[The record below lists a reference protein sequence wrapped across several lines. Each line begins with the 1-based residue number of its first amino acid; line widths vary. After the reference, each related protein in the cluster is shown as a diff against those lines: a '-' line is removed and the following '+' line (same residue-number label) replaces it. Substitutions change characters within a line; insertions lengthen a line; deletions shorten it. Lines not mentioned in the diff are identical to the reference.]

1 MKKIY
6 INLAITLSVVGLM
19 IAAIIYLMQNS
30 LFTVSWFSTNY
41 LNRTM
46 VYQATTLALS
56 LVIIFITALQTKFQS
71 LRLLSIKRIDG
82 EVIPEPWIGISKKNK
97 DSWKT
102 LGRNIAII
110 ISVVT
115 AVAIYFQ
122 VYRNG
127 VIQTLTFTSFLLIV
141 LFALINSFVEE
152 VTFRHTFAS
161 IVEYHQLNPYIS
173 KALSAII
180 FGGVHYLGTPG
191 KFLASF
197 WRDFSV
203 GSYQKHSRN
212 ERILLG
218 LADSFCT
225 GRDHYDGLIPNIK
238 LVKRLSYS
246 LKVSLYRIIYLQ
258 TNNKILIILL
268 SHTLSDYTDR
278 KTLRNHC

>member
-115 AVAIYFQ
+115 AV
-122 VYRNG
+122 G
-127 VIQTLTFTSFLLIV
+127 
-141 LFALINSFVEE
+141 
-152 VTFRHTFAS
+152 S
-161 IVEYHQLNPYIS
+161 I
-173 KALSAII
+173 
-180 FGGVHYLGTPG
+180 
-191 KFLASF
+191 
-197 WRDFSV
+197 
-203 GSYQKHSRN
+203 
-212 ERILLG
+212 
-218 LADSFCT
+218 
-225 GRDHYDGLIPNIK
+225 
-238 LVKRLSYS
+238 
-246 LKVSLYRIIYLQ
+246 LYRITQ
-258 TNNKILIILL
+258 TEKHYAITVEKVEENLIRIQ
-268 SHTLSDYTDR
+268 SRH
-278 KTLRNHC
+278 

>member
-6 INLAITLSVVGLM
+6 INLVITLSVVGLM
-19 IAAIIYLMQNS
+19 IAAILYLMHNS
-30 LFTVSWFSTNY
+30 LFTFSLFSTNY

-46 VYQATTLALS
+46 VYQATTLVLS
-56 LVIIFITALQTKFQS
+56 SVIILITALQTKFQS

-82 EVIPEPWIGISKKNK
+82 EVIPEPWIGITKKNK
-97 DSWKT
+97 DSWKK

-127 VIQTLTFTSFLLIV
+127 VIQTLTFTTFLLIV
-141 LFALINSFVEE
+141 LFALVNSFVEE

-180 FGGVHYLGTPG
+180 FGGVHYFGTPG
-191 KFLASF
+191 KIPGVILAGFLGWFLSKSIHETKGFF
-197 WRDFSV
+197 W
-203 GSYQKHSRN
+203 
-212 ERILLG
+212 
-218 LADSFCT
+218 AW
-225 GRDHYDGLIPNIK
+225 LIHFAQD
-238 LVKRLSYS
+238 V
-246 LKVSLYRIIYLQ
+246 IIMTALF
-258 TNNKILIILL
+258 L
-268 SHTLSDYTDR
+268 TL
-278 KTLRNHC
+278 N

>member
-191 KFLASF
+191 KIPGVILAGFLGWFLSKSIHETKGFF
-197 WRDFSV
+197 W
-203 GSYQKHSRN
+203 
-212 ERILLG
+212 
-218 LADSFCT
+218 AW
-225 GRDHYDGLIPNIK
+225 LIHFAQD
-238 LVKRLSYS
+238 V
-246 LKVSLYRIIYLQ
+246 IIMTALF
-258 TNNKILIILL
+258 L
-268 SHTLSDYTDR
+268 TL
-278 KTLRNHC
+278 N